1 MAKRKITAQTD
12 NSKWE
17 APKKRRKPRK
27 PMTEEQRVAAA
38 ERLEKARAVRAAN
51 NPDYGMSG
59 IHESIRNLPDDH
71 QLHPKKVKQWI
82 KTQKDLLKTE
92 KQSIRQN
99 VKGAIAKAREARAAK
114 NPDYGK
120 SGIAENLRG
129 LPDDHPM
136 SPANVKKWIKTQKGL
151 ASAERAGVRQK
162 VKGAEARLANHESYI
177 RNCQTYLRTGDW
189 VDDFYGEHQQGK
201 IRKRCIAL
209 AYYWYGPK
217 KGQPKRDVGTFYPDM
232 GCVYTQEIADKEREI
247 ASVRRERKTDGR
259 SNSRSVAKNK
269 KKSKSTRR

>member
-1 MAKRKITAQTD
+1 MVKKKITVTTD

-17 APKKRRKPRK
+17 APKKKRKRRK
-27 PMTEEQRVAAA
+27 PMTEEQRQAAS
-38 ERLEKARAVRAAN
+38 ERL
-51 NPDYGMSG
+51 
-59 IHESIRNLPDDH
+59 
-71 QLHPKKVKQWI
+71 
-82 KTQKDLLKTE
+82 
-92 KQSIRQN
+92 
-99 VKGAIAKAREARAAK
+99 AKAREARAAK

-151 ASAERAGVRQK
+151 ASSERAGVRQK
-162 VKGAEARLANHESYI
+162 VKGAEARLANHEGYI

-209 AYYWYGPK
+209 AYYWYGPR

-232 GCVYTQEIADKEREI
+232 GCVYTQEMHEEEYGNERPRD
-247 ASVRRERKTDGR
+247 ATGGKRNK
-259 SNSRSVAKNK
+259 RSVARK
-269 KKSKSTRR
+269 KRKRSKTS